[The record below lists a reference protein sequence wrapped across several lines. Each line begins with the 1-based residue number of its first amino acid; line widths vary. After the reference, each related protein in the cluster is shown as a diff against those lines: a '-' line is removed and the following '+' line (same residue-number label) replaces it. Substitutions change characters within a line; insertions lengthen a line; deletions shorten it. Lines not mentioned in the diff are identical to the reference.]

1 MITHNAEWTIERGEE
16 SFDICIDYTYR
27 GGSPAHYGSLT
38 YAGHPEEPGE
48 VEIVSVWL
56 KAHEHLVTA
65 PDFPLTDQEAE
76 KIEQWLLE
84 NPPEPDYQEDYE

>member
-16 SFDICIDYTYR
+16 SFDLCIDYTYR

-38 YAGHPEEPGE
+38 YPGHPAEPGE

-56 KAHEHLVTA
+56 KSDEDTWPA
-65 PDFPLTDQEAE
+65 PNFSLTDEEAE
-76 KIEQWLLE
+76 KVELWLLE
-84 NPPEPDYQEDYE
+84 NPPEPDYPEDYE